1 MNINS
6 LPIEIRRLI
15 ALQIRDRWE
24 RHDFIKA
31 IGNGLEEYHYG
42 NRYRHPLPKWTRT
55 FIPITIF
62 PKYEVT
68 RDIDIDITTDIT
80 LELPIIEGKVHKIRY
95 IFRRFGFSQSVD
107 IRHLINYNKNQWLM
121 WNFED
126 VGLYRKVGKMC
137 WKEQPYD
144 V

>member
-68 RDIDIDITTDIT
+68 RDIDIDITMDII
-80 LELPIIEGKVHKIRY
+80 LELPINKDKAFKIKQY
-95 IFRRFGFSQSVD
+95 FRQHLFSRPDVMQ
-107 IRHLINYNKNQWLM
+107 IINDEKYQWLM
-121 WNFED
+121 WEFED
-126 VGLYRKVGKMC
+126 IGLYRKVGKMR
-137 WKEQPYD
+137 WEEQHD